1 MIKKQTMI
9 LIIIIMEISELF
21 VKNFQ
26 MHVKCDILL
35 KYLGE
40 FVND

>member
-1 MIKKQTMI
+1 MIKKQIMI
-9 LIIIIMEISELF
+9 LITIIMEISELI

-26 MHVKCDILL
+26 IYVKCDILL
-35 KYLGE
+35 KYLGA